1 MGTISH
7 DSILVTGRMEHV
19 QKAHDAIA
27 YIARRFHPED
37 DLTNTDWS
45 VLVSPVIP
53 HVMNRTA
60 SMLVASDGSKEWWS
74 TSDQGDEL
82 RSQIVGKLRDL
93 DAEGCYVDIV
103 LVRHGEL
110 GEAIEVIR

>member
-7 DSILVTGRMEHV
+7 DAILVTGRIEHV
-19 QKAHDAIA
+19 RKAHDEVAH
-27 YIARRFHPED
+27 IARRFHPKD
-37 DLTNTDWS
+37 DPTNTDWS
-45 VLVSPVIP
+45 VLISPVVP
-53 HVMNRTA
+53 HVMNGTA
-60 SMLVASDGSKEWWS
+60 SMLVAPDGSKEWWS

-82 RSQIVGKLRDL
+82 RGQIVGKLRDL

-110 GEAIEVIR
+110 GEAIEVIQ